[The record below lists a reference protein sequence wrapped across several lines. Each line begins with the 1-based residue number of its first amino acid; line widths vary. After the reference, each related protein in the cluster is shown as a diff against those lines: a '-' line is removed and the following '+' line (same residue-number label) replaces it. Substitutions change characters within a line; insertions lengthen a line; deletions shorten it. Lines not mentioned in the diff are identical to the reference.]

1 MSRAAKDGL
10 IADPDPSVKDAGAV
24 TALAISPDQT
34 YIAVGHAGGTIYL
47 YDLAQPLKPVRTA
60 PALPPHAVRS
70 GRKEGHVAGSRVL
83 HVDFVGKRHTA
94 LVSGDEYGRA
104 FWWSLGKV
112 MGVESNDVV
121 RLLGSYE
128 PIPGKGLAAPG
139 EKPRRKPPTLIA
151 ATPLPLGTV
160 SHGTDTFTLT
170 ALMTQS
176 KLVIVGLKPSPRT
189 WFRKTRP
196 ADELCQERLG
206 GAVWLAS
213 GGTSRN
219 ALKGTAAA
227 QGQDDPLL
235 AYSWGRT
242 IRLLGVQVVP
252 PDTPVDPAA
261 KNPQPNRV
269 EFIEGKTWA
278 SDDRISWFDWFGAD
292 VRLSYD
298 HRDSADLAPLAG
310 SSSAGHCGRQTATA
324 RAVHNVGGGRNIA
337 GRARSRLRQW

>member
-1 MSRAAKDGL
+1 M
-10 IADPDPSVKDAGAV
+10 
-24 TALAISPDQT
+24 
-34 YIAVGHAGGTIYL
+34 
-47 YDLAQPLKPVRTA
+47 RTA

-70 GRKEGHVAGSRVL
+70 GRKEGHVVGSRIL

-94 LVSGDEYGRA
+94 IISGDEYGRA

-128 PIPGKGLAAPG
+128 PVPGKGVGGGPSDR
-139 EKPRRKPPTLIA
+139 RRKTPTLIA
-151 ATPLPLGTV
+151 ATPLPLGST

-189 WFRKTRP
+189 WFRRARP
-196 ADELCQERLG
+196 ADEVHKGRLA

-219 ALKGTAAA
+219 ALKGAASA
-227 QGQDDPLL
+227 GNNQDPVV

-242 IRLLGVQVVP
+242 IRLLRVQVVP
-252 PDTPVDPAA
+252 SEGPVDPAA
-261 KNPQPNRV
+261 KAPPNRV
-269 EFIEGKTWA
+269 EFIEGKSWSA
-278 SDDRISWFDWFGAD
+278 DSRIHWLDWFGSD
-292 VRLSYD
+292 V
-298 HRDSADLAPLAG
+298 
-310 SSSAGHCGRQTATA
+310 GRP
-324 RAVHNVGGGRNIA
+324 
-337 GRARSRLRQW
+337 SL